1 MASLARRHNATL
13 TTSGAEAAK
22 NAPHPCFSNT
32 SHFNPRSPCEERRA
46 STGCRYMSLLFQP
59 TLPVRGATS
68 PGRPGGRPAP
78 ISTHAPRAGSDHGA
92 LPPLGL
98 GVISTHAPRAGSD
111 VEVHTDPVRHL
122 QISTHAPRAG
132 SDNDCVT
139 RRAVNIFQP
148 TLPVRG
154 ATGIAAKYGTTY
166 QFQPTLPVRGATRG
180 DEFGDVVI
188 EFQPTLPVRGAT
200 VHHLVDG
207 CLMEISTHAPR
218 AGSDETRETAR
229 LEHLIS
235 THAPR
240 AGSDRLAVGL
250 VADQDISTHA
260 PRAGSDVP
268 ISSGFAASQLFQ
280 PTLPVRGATAR
291 VPALRRHQAHFNP
304 RSPCGE
310 RPFLRYS
317 ANLSKRFQPT
327 LPVRGATGT
336 SSSPTRPSLNFNPRS
351 PCGERRA
358 GAALR
363 ARFTKFQ
370 PTLPCG
376 ERPHRRCPGSHGR
389 PDFNPRSPC
398 GERLRLVHDDAG
410 LFDFNPRSP
419 CGERHDYGGMGVA
432 RFVFQPTL
440 PVRGATPERY
450 PARSRPCN
458 FNPRSPCGER
468 LLPLVGDIV
477 DELISTHAP
486 RAGSDIT
493 TTSQSCLKTS
503 FQPTL
508 PVRGATGS
516 DAGPST
522 ASDSFQPTLPVRGAT
537 EHVVV
542 DHVDVVISTHAP
554 RAGSDNM
561 FGDAADGGQDFN
573 PRSPC
578 GERRVPESRMTEF
591 ALFQPTLPVR
601 GATLPVNSRHRGHF

>member
-1 MASLARRHNATL
+1 MNCIFFARPPPTSVQLPSRDSSAQRPQEEVIRGGKLRAKQVAPIPARRK
-13 TTSGAEAAK
+13 SGAEAAK

-32 SHFNPRSPCEERRA
+32 SHFNPRSPCGERRKA
-46 STGCRYMSLLFQP
+46 Q
-59 TLPVRGATS
+59 
-68 PGRPGGRPAP
+68 
-78 ISTHAPRAGSDHGA
+78 
-92 LPPLGL
+92 
-98 GVISTHAPRAGSD
+98 
-111 VEVHTDPVRHL
+111 
-122 QISTHAPRAG
+122 
-132 SDNDCVT
+132 
-139 RRAVNIFQP
+139 
-148 TLPVRG
+148 
-154 ATGIAAKYGTTY
+154 
-166 QFQPTLPVRGATRG
+166 
-180 DEFGDVVI
+180 FGDVVI

-370 PTLPCG
+370 PTLP
-376 ERPHRRCPGSHGR
+376 
-389 PDFNPRSPC
+389 
-398 GERLRLVHDDAG
+398 
-410 LFDFNPRSP
+410 
-419 CGERHDYGGMGVA
+419 
-432 RFVFQPTL
+432 
-440 PVRGATPERY
+440 VRGATAPEVSWIT
-450 PARSRPCN
+450 RS
-458 FNPRSPCGER
+458 
-468 LLPLVGDIV
+468 
-477 DELISTHAP
+477 T
-486 RAGSDIT
+486 
-493 TTSQSCLKTS
+493 
-503 FQPTL
+503 
-508 PVRGATGS
+508 
-516 DAGPST
+516 
-522 ASDSFQPTLPVRGAT
+522 
-537 EHVVV
+537 
-542 DHVDVVISTHAP
+542 
-554 RAGSDNM
+554 
-561 FGDAADGGQDFN
+561 
-573 PRSPC
+573 
-578 GERRVPESRMTEF
+578 
-591 ALFQPTLPVR
+591 
-601 GATLPVNSRHRGHF
+601 